1 MKTKYILFDLD
12 GTLMNTLADLRNSI
26 NPILETYGF
35 PLLNDE
41 EVKTKLGHGFQNAI
55 RSILPEESKDELF
68 EEALNMFIY
77 YYDMNYFMESKPYPG
92 IPELLK
98 ELHENGHRLAVYSNK
113 AEHYTKKLI
122 AMHFKDIP
130 FDEVWGAVDEYP
142 IKPDP
147 KRGEELI
154 AAKGLDRDNM
164 YMVGDSGTDRQAAA
178 NLGIHSVLVTWGY
191 RSEEKLKES
200 GPEYLAHDI
209 GELRKILLGE

>member
-41 EVKTKLGHGFQNAI
+41 EVKAKLGHGFQNAI
-55 RSILPEESKDELF
+55 RSILPEESRDELF

-98 ELHENGHRLAVYSNK
+98 ELHENGCRLAVYSNK

-154 AAKGLDRDNM
+154 ATKGLDRDDM
-164 YMVGDSGTDRQAAA
+164 YMVGDSGTDRQAAT

-191 RSEEKLKES
+191 RSEEKLLES
-200 GPEYLAHDI
+200 GPEYLAHDVS
-209 GELRKILLGE
+209 ELRKILLGE

>member
-41 EVKTKLGHGFQNAI
+41 EVKAKLGHGFQNAI
-55 RSILPEESKDELF
+55 RSILPEESRDELF

-98 ELHENGHRLAVYSNK
+98 ELHENGCRLAVYSNK

-130 FDEVWGAVDEYP
+130 FDEVWGAVEEYP

-154 AAKGLDRDNM
+154 AAKGLDRDDM
-164 YMVGDSGTDRQAAA
+164 YMVGDSGTDRQAAT

-191 RSEEKLKES
+191 RSEEKLLES
-200 GPEYLAHDI
+200 GPEYLAHDVS
-209 GELRKILLGE
+209 ELRKILLGE

>member
-55 RSILPEESKDELF
+55 RSILPEESRDELF

-191 RSEEKLKES
+191 RSEEKLLES
-200 GPEYLAHDI
+200 GPEYLAHDVS
-209 GELRKILLGE
+209 ELRKILLGE

>member
-55 RSILPEESKDELF
+55 RSILPEESRDELF

-191 RSEEKLKES
+191 RSEEKLLES
-200 GPEYLAHDI
+200 GPEYLAHDVS
-209 GELRKILLGE
+209 ELRKIMLGE

>member
-41 EVKTKLGHGFQNAI
+41 EVKAKLGHGFQNAI
-55 RSILPEESKDELF
+55 RSILPEESRDELF

-98 ELHENGHRLAVYSNK
+98 ELHENGCRLAVYSNK

-154 AAKGLDRDNM
+154 AAKGLDRDSM
-164 YMVGDSGTDRQAAA
+164 YMVGDSGTDRQAAT

-191 RSEEKLKES
+191 RSEEKLLES
-200 GPEYLAHDI
+200 GPEYLAHDVS
-209 GELRKILLGE
+209 ELRKILLGE